1 MKIHI
6 FFICPPTLCPF
17 SIFSVKRKLFKKI
30 RKQNFNSIN
39 DSRKK
44 RELLIISESKQKTT
58 TKTKYK
64 MNLNYSNT
72 FADKT

>member
-1 MKIHI
+1 MI
-6 FFICPPTLCPF
+6 
-17 SIFSVKRKLFKKI
+17 VE
-30 RKQNFNSIN
+30 
-39 DSRKK
+39 KK